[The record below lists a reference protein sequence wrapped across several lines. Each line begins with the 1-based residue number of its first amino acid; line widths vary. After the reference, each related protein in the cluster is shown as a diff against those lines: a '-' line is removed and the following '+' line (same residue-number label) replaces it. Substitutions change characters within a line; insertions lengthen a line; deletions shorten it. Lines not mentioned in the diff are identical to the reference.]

1 MGEAF
6 FLAVGTK
13 HIRLASTDGNVKE
26 IGRRIHNAWGVGED
40 KSSSTVGEQ
49 FLTISSPAEMREFI
63 AEFDAGKLRALVR

>member
-13 HIRLASTDGNVKE
+13 HVRLASTDGNVKE
-26 IGRRIHNAWGVGED
+26 IGRRIRNAWGVGED

-49 FLTISSPAEMREFI
+49 FLTISLLQRCESSSLNSTLASCVP
-63 AEFDAGKLRALVR
+63 